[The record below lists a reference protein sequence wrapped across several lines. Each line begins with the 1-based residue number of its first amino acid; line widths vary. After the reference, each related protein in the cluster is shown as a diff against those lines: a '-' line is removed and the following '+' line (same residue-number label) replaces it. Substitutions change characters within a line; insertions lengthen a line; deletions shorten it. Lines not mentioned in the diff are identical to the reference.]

1 MSVPPQ
7 RSRNEMGIY
16 ARFGSVSRPHEI
28 RVEDNGYGSVKS
40 LVDWLNNLF
49 PYLNLPS
56 ETSEEELRDCLIDGT
71 VLCSIVNKLRPGL
84 IDMRAN
90 LRPSVDYLKRFLDA
104 MDEMGLLRFVLE
116 DIQQGYML
124 PVLQCL
130 GTLKEHL
137 ENVDIHS
144 NSRRRWNV
152 HEVELSN
159 RADLSQRDSSV
170 SVERSAINDE
180 EKQRNST
187 DGSHRSGLSGSDSS
201 EPSPSLVHDAG
212 NKLFEVLKQG
222 SSTDCSD
229 DNINELIKFSSMDN
243 TSTHAL
249 FGFLNKILDESI
261 DKNDGH
267 VYHMA
272 RMLKQVVQVIEQRV
286 SAQAENMKDQNSLC
300 RVRSGKYQSRVKV
313 FETIASESTEEIE
326 VLFSHLKQLKI
337 EKAEIEEKER
347 LNEQDLVRLK
357 EDKIFLEN
365 EKSALKHE
373 LETLKKVHEEHC
385 LQLEAQTMQITQ
397 ALGKKSRDLE
407 CSLTES
413 KKRVKQLESF
423 SESKFEGLKKKEET
437 FRVFLG
443 DQQRVLQ
450 ELRTAYASI
459 KQEVRMT
466 KRKYAE
472 QFYGFGLELEGVV
485 HAAENYHSVLAENR
499 KLYNEVQD
507 LKGNIRVYCRVR
519 PFLPGQCKKQT
530 TIEYMGENGELLVSN
545 PSKPGKDTHR
555 MFKFNKVFGPAAS
568 QEEVF
573 LDTRP
578 LIRTVLDGFNVCIFA
593 YGQTGSGK
601 TYTMSGPNI
610 SSKEGW
616 GVNYRALRDLFQI
629 AQSRK
634 GSVTY
639 EIGVQMVEI
648 YNEQVRDLLTYHGG
662 QRRLGIWSTTQP
674 NGLAV
679 PDASMHQVIST
690 EDVLEL
696 MNIGLMNRAVGATA
710 LNERSSRSHSILT
723 IHVSG
728 NDLESGTLLRGN
740 LHLVDLA
747 GSERVDR
754 SEVTGER
761 LREAQHINKSLSALG
776 DVIFALAQKS
786 QHVPYRNSKLTQVLQ
801 SSLGGQ
807 AKTLMF
813 VQLNPDLD
821 SYSET
826 LSTLKF
832 AERVSGV
839 ELGAARSNREGRDI
853 RELVDQVTSLKQT
866 IAKKDDEIE
875 RLQQLKVNV
884 NGPRSVRIESSP
896 RRYSI
901 GNLQQSPKSPGRK
914 TAPLSDKEM
923 DICSENGERTSDAF
937 SLQSM
942 DELKRHKGHLGHSKP
957 MIDLPAEA
965 ERAKRGL
972 NSKEEAELF
981 CVGGGDSDERVSD
994 LSDGC
999 LSMGTETDGSSGSG
1013 VECTQFPE
1021 SAARPSEDTRQMEPA
1036 GSTQGTISS
1045 RIVNSVEATRRHGNS
1060 AQIARSTGAGSP
1072 AVGSERRVVTSNL
1085 PKPSQK
1091 VPQTR
1096 LSRTSLHKPAAT
1108 TKFQSTATPTS
1119 RKPTTTA
1126 GNSSVTRSIKQTGI
1140 GTEKS
1145 L

>member
-648 YNEQVRDLLTYHGG
+648 YNEQVRDLLTYH
-662 QRRLGIWSTTQP
+662 
-674 NGLAV
+674 AV

-853 RELVDQVTSLKQT
+853 RELVDQVLSPIHKNIDMLLTRLMASFWFLRVCCSLK
-866 IAKKDDEIE
+866 
-875 RLQQLKVNV
+875 
-884 NGPRSVRIESSP
+884 
-896 RRYSI
+896 
-901 GNLQQSPKSPGRK
+901 
-914 TAPLSDKEM
+914 
-923 DICSENGERTSDAF
+923 
-937 SLQSM
+937 
-942 DELKRHKGHLGHSKP
+942 
-957 MIDLPAEA
+957 
-965 ERAKRGL
+965 
-972 NSKEEAELF
+972 
-981 CVGGGDSDERVSD
+981 
-994 LSDGC
+994 
-999 LSMGTETDGSSGSG
+999 
-1013 VECTQFPE
+1013 
-1021 SAARPSEDTRQMEPA
+1021 
-1036 GSTQGTISS
+1036 
-1045 RIVNSVEATRRHGNS
+1045 
-1060 AQIARSTGAGSP
+1060 
-1072 AVGSERRVVTSNL
+1072 
-1085 PKPSQK
+1085 
-1091 VPQTR
+1091 
-1096 LSRTSLHKPAAT
+1096 
-1108 TKFQSTATPTS
+1108 
-1119 RKPTTTA
+1119 
-1126 GNSSVTRSIKQTGI
+1126 
-1140 GTEKS
+1140 
-1145 L
+1145 

>member
-116 DIQQGYML
+116 DIQQVCRFTMLEKHYFQGYML

-267 VYHMA
+267 VYHTQMA

-710 LNERSSRSHSILT
+710 LNERSSRSH
-723 IHVSG
+723 
-728 NDLESGTLLRGN
+728 R
-740 LHLVDLA
+740 
-747 GSERVDR
+747 
-754 SEVTGER
+754 
-761 LREAQHINKSLSALG
+761 SLSALG

-832 AERVSGV
+832 A
-839 ELGAARSNREGRDI
+839 LGAARSNREGRDI

-1072 AVGSERRVVTSNL
+1072 AVGSER
-1085 PKPSQK
+1085 
-1091 VPQTR
+1091 
-1096 LSRTSLHKPAAT
+1096 
-1108 TKFQSTATPTS
+1108 
-1119 RKPTTTA
+1119 
-1126 GNSSVTRSIKQTGI
+1126 
-1140 GTEKS
+1140 
-1145 L
+1145 